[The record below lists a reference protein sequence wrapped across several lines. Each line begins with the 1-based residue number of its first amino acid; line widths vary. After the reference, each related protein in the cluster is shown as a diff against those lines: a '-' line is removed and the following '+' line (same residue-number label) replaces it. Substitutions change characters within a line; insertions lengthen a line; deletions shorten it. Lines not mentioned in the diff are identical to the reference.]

1 MKLVCPHCAKVI
13 EISESLAGQ
22 TTQCTLC
29 QGPLTVPFA
38 SAGTTPPKAVEP
50 PSPATP
56 APLPPPPPA
65 PVTPDPLGNT
75 TAWTPPSASTVPP
88 VPPAAN
94 QNTASVAGKATGFLK
109 RILQKPLPE
118 AFFNGFGLGILFV
131 LFILFFF
138 PWVGIYMGNITL
150 AEQSGMGVAFGYAS
164 KTPETDL
171 MVKSLSSAPL
181 MILAFFAC
189 LAGFLLLMV
198 QLVDRYVTSPVVQN
212 YKPTIQ
218 KLASHQDTIVSILL
232 IITTLAFI
240 AYWLFFSFSLEQAAW
255 SDKANDTML
264 MALKLKTEG
273 IEKVTS
279 ADMVPMQWLQR
290 HGWFKLGMLL
300 SLIALLVSG
309 CHWLSTRGYTTNWPK
324 LVLLWPGDR
333 ITHENA
339 RSS

>member
-29 QGPLTVPFA
+29 QGPLTVPYSNA
-38 SAGTTPPKAVEP
+38 GNVPPVSAEP
-50 PSPATP
+50 PLPASP

-65 PVTPDPLGNT
+65 PSTPDPLGNT

-88 VPPAAN
+88 VSPAGG
-94 QNTASVAGKATGFLK
+94 QNTVSVAGKASGFLK
-109 RILQKPLPE
+109 SILQKPLPE
-118 AFFNGFGLGILFV
+118 AFYSGFGLGMLFV

-138 PWVGIYMGNITL
+138 PWVGIYIGSTTL
-150 AEQSGMGVAFGYAS
+150 AEQSGMGVAFGYAT

-171 MVKSLSSAPL
+171 MVKSLSGAPL

-189 LAGFLLLMV
+189 LAGFLLLII

-218 KLASHQDTIVSILL
+218 KVVSYQDTIVSILL
-232 IITTLAFI
+232 IITSLSFL

-273 IEKVTS
+273 IEKVLS

-300 SLIALLVSG
+300 SLLALLVSG
-309 CHWLSTRGYTTNWPK
+309 CHWLSKRGYTANLPK
-324 LVLLWPGDR
+324 LVLLWPGDQ
-333 ITHENA
+333 ITHTSS
-339 RSS
+339 RSN